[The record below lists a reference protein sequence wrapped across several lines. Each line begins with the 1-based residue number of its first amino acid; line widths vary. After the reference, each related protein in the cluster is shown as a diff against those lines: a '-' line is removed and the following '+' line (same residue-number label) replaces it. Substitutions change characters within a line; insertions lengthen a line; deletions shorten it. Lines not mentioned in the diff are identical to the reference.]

1 MHHTYILVLVLLIM
15 HHCPPPVDTHICKAP
30 SFMIQSRPFCNICF
44 FYLGQTCLLHKKT
57 YNNRGTLNN
66 FSSQTSRGNPREIHQ
81 LRTSLSS
88 DSTIKKVSAHFHIS
102 LNSTK
107 PTSFITHLGF
117 FYSATFSTTPSFIDF
132 LLCLFSKNF
141 HHQFKAAFLSS

>member
-1 MHHTYILVLVLLIM
+1 MHHTYILVFVLLIM

-81 LRTSLSS
+81 LRTSLS
-88 DSTIKKVSAHFHIS
+88 
-102 LNSTK
+102 
-107 PTSFITHLGF
+107 
-117 FYSATFSTTPSFIDF
+117 
-132 LLCLFSKNF
+132 
-141 HHQFKAAFLSS
+141 